1 MSWIYLMGQII
12 AAKLEN
18 TSKQEVALHEL
29 PVFSFTMGKTDL
41 SSDLSLMDDIMK
53 KGIFNLKR
61 ALFGLVFIQG
71 V

>member
-1 MSWIYLMGQII
+1 MGQII